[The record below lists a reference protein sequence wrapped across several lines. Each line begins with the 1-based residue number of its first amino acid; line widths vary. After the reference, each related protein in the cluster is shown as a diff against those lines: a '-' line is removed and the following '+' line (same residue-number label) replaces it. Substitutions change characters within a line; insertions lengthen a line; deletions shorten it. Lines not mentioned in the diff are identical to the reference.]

1 VIPYPPQGVVCSTT
15 TKTKKERGHNFLVP
29 FLFFLSV
36 SIAAREVSVFF
47 SLQKKIKMAIITFKC
62 LSQSFK
68 GELMDKEFQFK
79 KEFIDLYSELD
90 LDALLDKM
98 ADKICDYLSC
108 EAASMFLY
116 DSRKEELYFESATGE
131 KQEELKKI
139 FFKKG
144 EGLVGWAAEH
154 NESVIVNDCAKD
166 PRFTAVTDKKTNFI
180 TNSILAVPVK
190 MKRNFLGVLE
200 AVNKKEGNF
209 DRRDQ
214 NLLESIAS
222 FISIPLQ
229 NAMLFKKVMT
239 ETKEKERLIELGK
252 IVSLSFDL
260 DEVFKTLKNI
270 ISEIIDPL
278 EINVMVKSQNRT
290 YHLIPDKK
298 TPYRDAE
305 VEETAI
311 DANQAVFPLRVK
323 NETLGYLE
331 IKTNKKIP
339 DEIVSL
345 FRGIAI
351 FAAISIEKFKMHIQV
366 LEREKIE
373 KELQIA
379 KNIQQ
384 SFLPDEKKIAL
395 QGMDVAC
402 LNIPSS
408 EVGGDYYDI
417 IPLNEYET
425 IFTIND
431 ISGHGIPASL
441 PMSIFSAN
449 FKYGIKKDRDML
461 ATITHLDNLIAETT
475 DASQF
480 VTSFTCCVNLKDRE
494 LQYLNCGH
502 HPTFISRK
510 GRIIELKEGETPL
523 GLFPGLP
530 RNISKVNLETDDLV
544 LLYTDGVIEAENP
557 RKEQFDYERL
567 KDCIKANHHLPAESI
582 KEKLIRELKEF
593 IDADNFA
600 DDVTFVIIKIG

>member
-1 VIPYPPQGVVCSTT
+1 
-15 TKTKKERGHNFLVP
+15 
-29 FLFFLSV
+29 
-36 SIAAREVSVFF
+36 
-47 SLQKKIKMAIITFKC
+47 
-62 LSQSFK
+62 
-68 GELMDKEFQFK
+68 MDKELQFK
-79 KEFIDLYSELD
+79 NEFIELYSELD

-116 DSRKEELYFESATGE
+116 DSRKEELYFETATGE

-139 FFKKG
+139 VLKKG
-144 EGLVGWAAEH
+144 EGLVGWVAEYY
-154 NESVIVNDCAKD
+154 ESVIVNDCSKD

-180 TNSILAVPVK
+180 TNSILAVPVQ
-190 MKRNFLGVLE
+190 MNRNFLGVLE
-200 AVNKKEGNF
+200 AVNKKKGVF
-209 DRRDQ
+209 DRHDQ

-260 DEVFKTLKNI
+260 DEVFTTLKDI
-270 ISEIIDPL
+270 ISEIIEPL
-278 EINVMVKSQNRT
+278 EINVMVKSQDMT
-290 YHLIPDKK
+290 YHLIPNKK
-298 TPYRDAE
+298 TPYRE
-305 VEETAI
+305 TEIEETTI
-311 DANQAVFPLRVK
+311 DAKQAVFPLRVK
-323 NETLGYLE
+323 DETLGYLE
-331 IKTNKKIP
+331 IKSDKKFP

-345 FRGIAI
+345 IRGIAI
-351 FAAISIEKFKMHIQV
+351 FAAISIEKFEMHIHV
-366 LEREKIE
+366 LERERIE

-379 KNIQQ
+379 KSIQR

-395 QGMDVAC
+395 KGMDVAC

-417 IPLNEYET
+417 VQLNENET

-449 FKYGIKKDRDML
+449 FKYRVKKDKDML
-461 ATITHLDNLIAETT
+461 TTITHLDNLLAETT

-480 VTSFTCCVNLKDRE
+480 VTSFTCCVNTKDRE
-494 LQYLNCGH
+494 LKYLNCGH
-502 HPTFISRK
+502 HPAFIFREDQ
-510 GRIIELKEGETPL
+510 IIELKEGEAPL

-530 RNISKVNLETDDLV
+530 RTTTKVNIEKNDLV
-544 LLYTDGVIEAENP
+544 FLYTDGIIEAENP
-557 RKEQFDYERL
+557 RREQFYYDRL
-567 KDCIKANHHLPAESI
+567 KDCMKTSTHLPAESI
-582 KEKLIRELKEF
+582 KEKLIRELKEYVN
-593 IDADNFA
+593 ADHFD
-600 DDVTFVIIKIG
+600 DDVTFLIIKIE

>member
-1 VIPYPPQGVVCSTT
+1 
-15 TKTKKERGHNFLVP
+15 
-29 FLFFLSV
+29 
-36 SIAAREVSVFF
+36 
-47 SLQKKIKMAIITFKC
+47 
-62 LSQSFK
+62 
-68 GELMDKEFQFK
+68 MDKEFQFK

-98 ADKICDYLSC
+98 ADEICNYLSC

-116 DSRKEELYFESATGE
+116 DSRKEELYFESATGVR
-131 KQEELKKI
+131 QEELKKI

-144 EGLVGWAAEH
+144 EGLVGWVAEQ
-154 NESVIVNDCAKD
+154 NQSVIVNDCAQD

-200 AVNKKEGNF
+200 AVNKKDGAF
-209 DRRDQ
+209 DRHDQ
-214 NLLESIAS
+214 SLLESIAS

-229 NAMLFKKVMT
+229 NALLFKKVMT

-270 ISEIIDPL
+270 ISEIIEPL

-298 TPYRDAE
+298 SPYLETE
-305 VEETAI
+305 VEETTI
-311 DANQAVFPLRVK
+311 DAKQAVFPLRVK
-323 NETLGYLE
+323 DETLGYLE
-331 IKTNKKIP
+331 IKSNKKIP

-345 FRGIAI
+345 VRGIAI
-351 FAAISIEKFKMHIQV
+351 FTAISIEKFEMHIQV
-366 LEREKIE
+366 LERERIE

-379 KNIQQ
+379 KSIQQ

-395 QGMDVAC
+395 KGMDVAC

-417 IPLNEYET
+417 IPLNENET

-441 PMSIFSAN
+441 PMSIFSAT
-449 FKYGIKKDRDML
+449 FRYGIKKDRDML
-461 ATITHLDNLIAETT
+461 TTINHLDSLLAETT

-494 LQYLNCGH
+494 LKYLNCGH

-510 GRIIELKEGETPL
+510 EQIIELEEGETPL

-530 RNISKVNLETDDLV
+530 RTVNKVNIEKNDLV
-544 LLYTDGVIEAENP
+544 FLYTDGIIEAENP
-557 RKEQFDYERL
+557 QREQFYYDRL
-567 KDCIKANHHLPAESI
+567 KDFIKTNRHLPAESI
-582 KEKLIRELKEF
+582 KERLIRELKEYVN
-593 IDADNFA
+593 ADHFA
-600 DDVTFVIIKIG
+600 DDVTFLIIKIE

>member
-1 VIPYPPQGVVCSTT
+1 
-15 TKTKKERGHNFLVP
+15 
-29 FLFFLSV
+29 
-36 SIAAREVSVFF
+36 
-47 SLQKKIKMAIITFKC
+47 
-62 LSQSFK
+62 
-68 GELMDKEFQFK
+68 MDKELQFK
-79 KEFIDLYSELD
+79 NEFIELYSELD

-139 FFKKG
+139 VLKKG
-144 EGLVGWAAEH
+144 EGLVGWVAEYY
-154 NESVIVNDCAKD
+154 ESVIVNDCSKD
-166 PRFTAVTDKKTNFI
+166 SRFTAVTDKKTNFI
-180 TNSILAVPVK
+180 TNSILAVPVQ
-190 MKRNFLGVLE
+190 MNRNFLGVLE
-200 AVNKKEGNF
+200 AVNKKRGVF
-209 DRRDQ
+209 DRHDQ

-260 DEVFKTLKNI
+260 DEVFTTLKDI
-270 ISEIIDPL
+270 ISEIIEPL
-278 EINVMVKSQNRT
+278 EINVMVKSQDMT
-290 YHLIPDKK
+290 YHLIPNKK
-298 TPYRDAE
+298 TPYRE
-305 VEETAI
+305 TEIEETTI
-311 DANQAVFPLRVK
+311 DAKQAVFPLRVK
-323 NETLGYLE
+323 DETLGYLE
-331 IKTNKKIP
+331 IKSDKKFP

-345 FRGIAI
+345 IRGIAI
-351 FAAISIEKFKMHIQV
+351 FAAISIEKFEMHIHV
-366 LEREKIE
+366 LERERIE

-379 KNIQQ
+379 KNIQR

-395 QGMDVAC
+395 KGMDVAC

-417 IPLNEYET
+417 VQLNENET

-449 FKYGIKKDRDML
+449 FKYRVKKDKDML
-461 ATITHLDNLIAETT
+461 TTITHLDNLLAETT

-480 VTSFTCCVNLKDRE
+480 VTSFTCCVNTKDRE
-494 LQYLNCGH
+494 LKYLNCGH
-502 HPTFISRK
+502 HPTFIFREDQ
-510 GRIIELKEGETPL
+510 IIELKEGEAPL

-530 RNISKVNLETDDLV
+530 RTTTKVNMGKNDLV
-544 LLYTDGVIEAENP
+544 LLYTDGIIEAENP
-557 RKEQFDYERL
+557 QGEQFYYDRL
-567 KDCIKANHHLPAESI
+567 KDCIKTNMHLPAESI
-582 KEKLIRELKEF
+582 KEKLIRELKEYVN
-593 IDADNFA
+593 ADHFD
-600 DDVTFVIIKIG
+600 DDVTFLIIKIE

>member
-1 VIPYPPQGVVCSTT
+1 
-15 TKTKKERGHNFLVP
+15 
-29 FLFFLSV
+29 
-36 SIAAREVSVFF
+36 
-47 SLQKKIKMAIITFKC
+47 
-62 LSQSFK
+62 
-68 GELMDKEFQFK
+68 MDKELQFK
-79 KEFIDLYSELD
+79 NEFIELYSELD

-139 FFKKG
+139 VLKKG
-144 EGLVGWAAEH
+144 EGLVGWVAEYY
-154 NESVIVNDCAKD
+154 ESVIVNDCSKD

-180 TNSILAVPVK
+180 TNSILAVPVQ
-190 MKRNFLGVLE
+190 MNRNFLGVLE
-200 AVNKKEGNF
+200 AVNKKRGVF
-209 DRRDQ
+209 DQHDQ

-260 DEVFKTLKNI
+260 DEVFTTLKDI
-270 ISEIIDPL
+270 ISEIIEPL
-278 EINVMVKSQNRT
+278 EINVMVKSQDMT
-290 YHLIPDKK
+290 YHLIPNKK
-298 TPYRDAE
+298 TPYRE
-305 VEETAI
+305 TEIEETTI
-311 DANQAVFPLRVK
+311 DAKQAVFPLRVK
-323 NETLGYLE
+323 DETLGYLE
-331 IKTNKKIP
+331 IKSDKKFP

-345 FRGIAI
+345 IRGIAI
-351 FAAISIEKFKMHIQV
+351 FAAISIEKFEMHIHV
-366 LEREKIE
+366 LERERIE

-379 KNIQQ
+379 KNIQR

-395 QGMDVAC
+395 KGMDVAC

-417 IPLNEYET
+417 VQLNENET

-449 FKYGIKKDRDML
+449 FKYRVKKDKDML
-461 ATITHLDNLIAETT
+461 TTITHLDNLLAETT

-480 VTSFTCCVNLKDRE
+480 VTSFTCCVNTKDRE
-494 LQYLNCGH
+494 LKYLNCGH
-502 HPTFISRK
+502 HPTFIFREDQ
-510 GRIIELKEGETPL
+510 IIELKEGEAPL

-530 RNISKVNLETDDLV
+530 RTTTKVNIEKNDLV
-544 LLYTDGVIEAENP
+544 LLYTDGIIEAENP
-557 RKEQFDYERL
+557 QGEQFYYDRL
-567 KDCIKANHHLPAESI
+567 KDCIKTNMHLPAESI
-582 KEKLIRELKEF
+582 KEKLIRELKEYVN
-593 IDADNFA
+593 ADHFD
-600 DDVTFVIIKIG
+600 DDVTFLIIKIE